1 MARDDYN
8 KLTQEWRATVIN
20 RLEQLDDEVRS
31 TNAEL
36 IRKLDDTRRE
46 IVDLKLAAVKQAQL
60 DMLEM
65 RVRELEGFKIKAV
78 QTILVVQIVFGIV
91 WATLSRMI
99 WK

>member
-20 RLEQLDDEVRS
+20 RLEQLDDEVRN

-46 IVDLKLAAVKQAQL
+46 IVDLKLAAVKQAEIQDL
-60 DMLEM
+60 QR
-65 RVRELEGFKIKAV
+65 RVKELEDFKVRFA
-78 QTILVVQIVFGIV
+78 QTIIVIQIILFGA
-91 WATLSRMI
+91 WAFVSKLI

>member
-20 RLEQLDDEVRS
+20 RLEQLDDEVRN